1 MYCAKLS
8 FANHSS
14 LGPLPH
20 HCDRHMRVEKVKPE
34 EPLRPSLSAH
44 HHSAEKGR
52 EQKESFHPTAEE
64 GKKFLGQNGGGREGG
79 REGGRLLT

>member
-64 GKKFLGQNGGGREGG
+64 GKKILGQNGGGREEG
-79 REGGRLLT
+79 REEGF